1 MTSPS
6 DTDTSSML
14 ALKRDPSAVCFRGQ
28 RLPEPLG
35 ATAHMLVH
43 GQFQPLGLHLHLR
56 NHSPTGF
63 EWGYGGSGPAQ
74 LALAMCVDLVD
85 TDTALKTYQEVKA
98 RLVAT
103 IPQAAEKWEISGTSV
118 HAVIAASQSR

>member
-1 MTSPS
+1 
-6 DTDTSSML
+6 
-14 ALKRDPSAVCFRGQ
+14 
-28 RLPEPLG
+28 
-35 ATAHMLVH
+35 MLVH

-85 TDTALKTYQEVKA
+85 PDTALKTYQEVKA